1 MNNEPNA
8 TTKLGSP
15 TTVAVKR
22 PKRTSPTQR
31 ALAFCRANGWTAQ
44 VVERWN
50 PFAGVR
56 VDLFSFID
64 LIVLDGAG
72 GGPLGVQVTTGQHV
86 VEHIAKIR
94 AEPRHAAWLASPA
107 RIEVWGWA
115 KQGARGKRK
124 LWALR
129 REQITKEQP

>member
-1 MNNEPNA
+1 M
-8 TTKLGSP
+8 
-15 TTVAVKR
+15 
-22 PKRTSPTQR
+22 SPTQR
-31 ALAFCRANGWTAQ
+31 ALAFCKKQGWTAY
-44 VVERWN
+44 VTERWN
-50 PFAGVR
+50 PFAHILQ
-56 VDLFSFID
+56 DLLGFID

-86 VEHIAKIR
+86 ADRIAKIR
-94 AEPRHAAWLASPA
+94 AEPRHAAWLAAPA

-124 LWALR
+124 LWTLR